1 MNQQRDWSDAD
12 FASEMDAAMVQGAD
26 PRSRLLLFAIAL
38 FFLVALLWAKLAIID
53 EVTHADGKVI
63 PSSQVQVIQNLEGG
77 ILKEVLVEEGGFVEA
92 GDVVLRIDDT
102 SHAAS
107 FGELQARNA
116 SLLGEIQR
124 LQAEAEGTPLVY
136 SDNMKKEHDGVVEDQ
151 QALYG
156 AREAELGAQLAILQQ
171 QLEQREQEK
180 AELVSKIT
188 LAEEGLSIA
197 NEELAITAPLVEKK
211 IVSKVKLL
219 QLRREI
225 NGLEGDIS
233 AAKLALPRAES
244 AIAEARQRVEE
255 KRQNQKS
262 GILGELSQRRAEQ
275 QAVQEAIIAA
285 KDKVART
292 EVRSPVKGVVKELKI
307 RTVGGVIK
315 PGEDLMEIIPIEDN
329 LRIEAQVRP
338 ADIAFLRP
346 EQEAMVKFTAYD
358 FSVYGGL
365 PGKVERI
372 SADTILDE
380 QGEAFYK
387 VIVRTETNNLTR
399 GGENLPIIPGMV
411 ATVDVITGE
420 KSVLDYLLKP
430 IIKAQQQALRE
441 R

>member
-26 PRSRLLLFAIAL
+26 PRSRLLLFAIVL

-53 EVTHADGKVI
+53 EVTHASGKVI

-77 ILKEVLVEEGGFVEA
+77 ILKEVMVEEGGFVEA
-92 GDVVLRIDDT
+92 GAVVLRIDDT

-124 LQAEAEGTPLVY
+124 LEAEAEGTPLVY

-399 GGENLPIIPGMV
+399 GGKNLPIIPGMV

>member
-1 MNQQRDWSDAD
+1 
-12 FASEMDAAMVQGAD
+12 V
-26 PRSRLLLFAIAL
+26 
-38 FFLVALLWAKLAIID
+38 VALLWAKLAIID

-63 PSSQVQVIQNLEGG
+63 PSSQVQVVQNLEGG

-92 GDVVLRIDDT
+92 GDIVLRIDDT
-102 SHAAS
+102 SHAAT
-107 FGELQARNA
+107 FGELQARHT
-116 SLLGEIQR
+116 SLLGDIKR
-124 LQAEAEGTPLVY
+124 LEAEAEGRPLEY
-136 SDNMKKEHDGVVEDQ
+136 SDDMKQEHDGVVEDQ
-151 QALYG
+151 QALYD
-156 AREAELGAQLAILQQ
+156 ARQAELESQLAILQQ

-180 AELVSKIT
+180 EELVSKIT
-188 LAEEGLSIA
+188 QAEESLSIA
-197 NEELAITAPLVEKK
+197 NEELEITAPLVEKK
-211 IVSKVKLL
+211 IVPKVKLL

-225 NGLEGDIS
+225 NTLKGEIS

-262 GILGELSQRRAEQ
+262 GVLGELSQRRAEE
-275 QAVQEAIIAA
+275 QAVRESITAA

-329 LRIEAQVRP
+329 LRIEARVRP

-365 PGKVERI
+365 AGKVERI
-372 SADTILDE
+372 SADTILDD

>member
-1 MNQQRDWSDAD
+1 
-12 FASEMDAAMVQGAD
+12 MDAALVQGAD
-26 PRSRLLLFAIAL
+26 PRSRLLLFAIVL

-53 EVTHADGKVI
+53 EVTHASGKVI
-63 PSSQVQVIQNLEGG
+63 PSSQVQIIQNLEGG
-77 ILKEVLVEEGGFVEA
+77 ILKEVLVEEGGFVEVGA
-92 GDVVLRIDDT
+92 VVLRIDDT
-102 SHAAS
+102 SHAAT
-107 FGELQARNA
+107 FGELQARND
-116 SLLGEIQR
+116 SLLGEIKR
-124 LQAEAEGTPLVY
+124 LEAEAEGKPLVY
-136 SDNMKKEHDGVVEDQ
+136 SDDMTQGVAEDQ
-151 QALYG
+151 QALFA
-156 AREAELGAQLAILQQ
+156 ARQAELESQLGILQQ
-171 QLEQREQEK
+171 QLEQREQERE
-180 AELVSKIT
+180 ELVNKIT
-188 LAEEGLSIA
+188 QAEESLSIA
-197 NEELAITAPLVEKK
+197 NEELDITAPLVEKK
-211 IVSKVKLL
+211 IVPKVELL

-225 NGLEGDIS
+225 NTLKGEIS
-233 AAKLALPRAES
+233 SAKLALPRAES

-255 KRQNQKS
+255 KRQHQKS

-275 QAVQEAIIAA
+275 QAVQESIAAA

-329 LRIEAQVRP
+329 LRIEARVRP

>member
-1 MNQQRDWSDAD
+1 
-12 FASEMDAAMVQGAD
+12 V
-26 PRSRLLLFAIAL
+26 
-38 FFLVALLWAKLAIID
+38 VA
-53 EVTHADGKVI
+53 
-63 PSSQVQVIQNLEGG
+63 
-77 ILKEVLVEEGGFVEA
+77 
-92 GDVVLRIDDT
+92 
-102 SHAAS
+102 
-107 FGELQARNA
+107 
-116 SLLGEIQR
+116 
-124 LQAEAEGTPLVY
+124 
-136 SDNMKKEHDGVVEDQ
+136 DQ
-151 QALYG
+151 QALYS
-156 AREAELGAQLAILQQ
+156 ARQAELESQLAILQQ

-180 AELVSKIT
+180 AELESRIAQ
-188 LAEEGLSIA
+188 AEESLSIA

-211 IVSKVKLL
+211 IVPKVKLL

-225 NGLEGDIS
+225 NDLKGEIS
-233 AAKLALPRAES
+233 TLKLALPRAES
-244 AIAEARQRVEE
+244 AITEARQRVEE

-262 GILGELSQRRAEQ
+262 GILGQLSELRAEEQ
-275 QAVQEAIIAA
+275 GVRESIIAA

-372 SADTILDE
+372 SADTITDD

-387 VIVRTETNNLTR
+387 VIVRTDTNNLTR
-399 GGENLPIIPGMV
+399 GGEELPIIPGMV

-430 IIKAQQQALRE
+430 LIKAQQQALRE

>member
-1 MNQQRDWSDAD
+1 MIRLREWLDAD
-12 FASEMDAAMVQGAD
+12 FASEMDAAMLQGAD
-26 PRSRLLLFAIAL
+26 PRSRLLLFAIAI
-38 FFLVALLWAKLAIID
+38 FFVVALLWAKLAIVD

-63 PSSQVQVIQNLEGG
+63 PSSQVQIVQNLEGG
-77 ILKEVLVEEGGFVEA
+77 ILKEVLVDEGGFVEA
-92 GDVVLRIDDT
+92 GDIVLRIDDT
-102 SHAAS
+102 GHAAT
-107 FGELQARNA
+107 FGELQARHS
-116 SLLGEIQR
+116 SLLGEIKR
-124 LQAEAEGTPLVY
+124 LEAEAEGRPLEY
-136 SDNMKKEHDGVVEDQ
+136 SEDMKQANDGVVADQ
-151 QALYG
+151 QALYS
-156 AREAELGAQLAILQQ
+156 ARQAELESQLAILQQ

-180 AELVSKIT
+180 EELESRIAQ
-188 LAEEGLSIA
+188 AEESLSIA

-211 IVSKVKLL
+211 IVPKVKLL

-225 NGLEGDIS
+225 NDLKGEIS
-233 AAKLALPRAES
+233 TLKLALPRAES

-255 KRQNQKS
+255 KRQHQKS
-262 GILGELSQRRAEQ
+262 GILGELTSLRAEE
-275 QAVQEAIIAA
+275 QAVRESITAA

-329 LRIEAQVRP
+329 LRIEARVRP

-365 PGKVERI
+365 HGKVERI
-372 SADTILDE
+372 SADTITDDK
-380 QGEAFYK
+380 GEAFYK
-387 VIVRTETNNLTR
+387 VIVRTESNNLTR
-399 GGENLPIIPGMV
+399 GGEELPIIPGMV

-430 IIKAQQQALRE
+430 LIKAQEQALRE

>member
-1 MNQQRDWSDAD
+1 MSQRREWLDAD

-38 FFLVALLWAKLAIID
+38 FFVVALLWAKFAIID

-63 PSSQVQVIQNLEGG
+63 PSSQVQVVQNLEGG

-92 GDVVLRIDDT
+92 GAVVLRIDDT
-102 SHAAS
+102 SHAAT

-116 SLLGEIQR
+116 SLLGEIKR
-124 LQAEAEGTPLVY
+124 LEAEAEGKPLVY
-136 SDNMKKEHDGVVEDQ
+136 SDDMTQGNDGVVEDQ
-151 QALYG
+151 QALFA
-156 AREAELGAQLAILQQ
+156 ARQAELESQVGILQQ
-171 QLEQREQEK
+171 QLEQREQERE
-180 AELVSKIT
+180 ELVSKIAQ
-188 LAEEGLSIA
+188 AEESLSIA
-197 NEELAITAPLVEKK
+197 NEELEITAPLVEKK
-211 IVSKVKLL
+211 IVPKVKLL

-225 NGLEGDIS
+225 NTLKGEIS

-244 AIAEARQRVEE
+244 AIAEAKQRVEE
-255 KRQNQKS
+255 KRQHQKS

-275 QAVQEAIIAA
+275 QAVQESIAAA

-329 LRIEAQVRP
+329 LRIEARVRP

-399 GGENLPIIPGMV
+399 GGANLPIIPGMV